1 MPSGGAR
8 PNSGRKPMN
17 LGREQM
23 NIRVTPEEKRMIL
36 ALVEALRKEP
46 TK

>member
-17 LGREQM
+17 LGRNQR
-23 NIRVTPEEKRMIL
+23 NIRMTDAEHAEVVKLLEQ
-36 ALVEALRKEP
+36 LRKES
-46 TK
+46 TQ